1 MSGHRKGHH
10 IKRRAAKDYGDNPSI
25 RRGHERSSISLAEEW
40 EVQHAAKVGAIKVGK
55 SGSIKPVKGKA
66 YVRNG
71 HIYYA

>member
-1 MSGHRKGHH
+1 MKKKS
-10 IKRRAAKDYGDNPSI
+10 AKDYGDNPSI
-25 RRGHERSSISLAEEW
+25 RRGHERSGISLAEEW

-55 SGSIKPVKGKA
+55 NGAIKPVKGKA